1 MKSHATFQ
9 YQGKK
14 ALHTCTSTHKW
25 WKHVVAIQGTVKY
38 PEGLWHGAGL
48 SARGKDRL
56 SREVVKGIS
65 GGLNLVKR
73 IQTAMFEAICKLSW
87 KFYTG
92 LLFFKFPKISP
103 LFPRD

>member
-38 PEGLWHGAGL
+38 PEGLWH
-48 SARGKDRL
+48 
-56 SREVVKGIS
+56 
-65 GGLNLVKR
+65 
-73 IQTAMFEAICKLSW
+73 
-87 KFYTG
+87 
-92 LLFFKFPKISP
+92 
-103 LFPRD
+103 